1 MPWLTNIGIE
11 HYRGFYEHR
20 DILPAIPNG
29 ASGSGLTVLVGPNN
43 SGKTTVVTA
52 VQIAAG
58 GPQQVDVE
66 HRHPNQP
73 ILISL
78 TNDANKSKTLTNPDM
93 GANTILTGDKTT
105 FPTLENL
112 RIVPSRRAWH
122 AYTQI
127 AEMGSDQYWQR
138 QRKFPEQEQFFVS
151 RLAALSR
158 EERERFNGIL
168 QDLLPQLSAWRIEL
182 SRGQTFVQY
191 ETQSG
196 ARHSS
201 DLFGDGMASLFRVAL
216 SLFDSALGQ
225 IVVIDEPELSLHPQA
240 QKLLASALSRA
251 SAKQQ
256 VIVTTHSPYFVSWSD
271 LANGSKVY
279 RLTQLRDGVHIGALK
294 PETVVDLNRLI
305 ADWQKPNLLDAV
317 AREVFFADDVVFVE
331 GQEDVGLL
339 RKFAEDR
346 DLPPLPAFGYGAG
359 GFGNIK
365 YFLRMA
371 ADLGIPSAAIFDG
384 DHAEAMEEAQ
394 QEFRGATIELL
405 PTPDIRDKPRR
416 DDRGRELNEI
426 EKLGLFD
433 RRGAIKAEH
442 ESYLQAL
449 ITRVQASLV
458 RQN

>member
-1 MPWLTNIGIE
+1 MPSLTNIRIE
-11 HYRGFYEHR
+11 HYRGFYER
-20 DILPAIPNG
+20 RNIAPAVPNG
-29 ASGSGLTVLVGPNN
+29 EHGSGLTVLVGPNN

-52 VQIAAG
+52 LRVAAG
-58 GPQQVDVE
+58 GPEQVDVE
-66 HRHPNQP
+66 HRHRNQP
-73 ILISL
+73 LLISL
-78 TNDANKSKTLTNPDM
+78 TNDANQEKVLTNPDLN
-93 GANTILTGDKTT
+93 ANTILAGEANA
-105 FPTLENL
+105 FPTLEHL
-112 RIVPSRRAWH
+112 RIVPSRRAWN

-127 AEMGSDQYWQR
+127 AEMESSPYWQR
-138 QRKFPEQEQFFVS
+138 QRKFSEQEQFFVS

-158 EERERFNGIL
+158 EERERFNSLLKEI
-168 QDLLPQLSAWRIEL
+168 LPQLSSWRIEL

-216 SLFDSALGQ
+216 SLFDSVPGQ

-256 VIVTTHSPYFVSWSD
+256 IVVTTHSPYFVSWSD
-271 LANGSKVY
+271 LASGSKVY
-279 RLTQLRDGVHIGALK
+279 RLTQLRDGVHVGALK
-294 PETVVDLNRLI
+294 PETVADLNRLI
-305 ADWQKPNLLDAV
+305 TDWQKPNLLDAV
-317 AREVFFADDVVFVE
+317 AREVFFAENVVFVE

-339 RKFAEDR
+339 RKFSEDR
-346 DLPPLPAFGYGAG
+346 DLSPLPAFGYGAG

-384 DHAEAMEEAQ
+384 DHADAMEEARR
-394 QEFRGATIELL
+394 EFQGATIELL

-426 EKLGLFD
+426 EKVGLFD
-433 RRGAIKAEH
+433 RRGAIKAEY
-442 ESYLQAL
+442 ESYLQEM
-449 ITRVQASLV
+449 ITRVQVSLT